1 MKITIEEAVN
11 LCYRGRSN
19 MVKAAKNADVD
30 LDVLKRL
37 LTEKVKRTPVE
48 VNHQLVLPLI
58 Y

>member
-1 MKITIEEAVN
+1 MKITIEEAVD